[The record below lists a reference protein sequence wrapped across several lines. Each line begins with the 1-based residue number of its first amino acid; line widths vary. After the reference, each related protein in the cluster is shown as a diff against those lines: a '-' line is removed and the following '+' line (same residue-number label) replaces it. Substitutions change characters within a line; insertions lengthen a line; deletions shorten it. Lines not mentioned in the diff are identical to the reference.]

1 MENRLSLSGRGN
13 KHLITEKMQL
23 QLLEGTFTNEEALD
37 IINQMLQ
44 VKIKFHENKIEK
56 SHNEEDIK
64 MRERSIK
71 QLQQDFYEARQA
83 ILSKGKNC
91 QLEAEIKIN

>member
-1 MENRLSLSGRGN
+1 
-13 KHLITEKMQL
+13 MQL

-71 QLQQDFYEARQA
+71 QLQQNFYETRQA
-83 ILSKGKNC
+83 ILLKGKNC
-91 QLEAEIKIN
+91 QLEAEIKIK

>member
-1 MENRLSLSGRGN
+1 
-13 KHLITEKMQL
+13 MQL